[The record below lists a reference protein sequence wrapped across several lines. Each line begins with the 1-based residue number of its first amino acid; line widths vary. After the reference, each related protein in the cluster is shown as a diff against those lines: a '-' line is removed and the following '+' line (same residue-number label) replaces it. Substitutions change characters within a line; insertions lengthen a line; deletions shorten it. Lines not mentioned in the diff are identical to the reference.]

1 MSEDQFKAFI
11 AKAQAD
17 TSLQKKLKAAADAN
31 TVVAIAKAAGFSIT
45 ADDLPEVSEAELSD
59 EELEGV
65 AGGVSSLFNWLEKY
79 SMANA
84 MQCHEPD
91 SSYVPNPTEGQW

>member
-45 ADDLPEVSEAELSD
+45 ADDLPEVSEAELSL
-59 EELEGV
+59 EELEDV
-65 AGGVSSLFNWLEKY
+65 AGGVGPLQ
-79 SMANA
+79 MALWKHNA
-84 MQCHEPD
+84 SQEVT
-91 SSYVPNPTEGQW
+91 YTVEF